1 MKGCGGSMSESFD
14 ILRKPIISE
23 KASDLQGSHKYTFEV
38 SRSANKQQIKIA
50 VEKAFGVN
58 VVNVNVLTQRR
69 KRKRFCP
76 RLSKLSFWKKAIV
89 TLKDGD
95 AITMYEGV

>member
-1 MKGCGGSMSESFD
+1 M
-14 ILRKPIISE
+14 
-23 KASDLQGSHKYTFEV
+23 
-38 SRSANKQQIKIA
+38 
-50 VEKAFGVN
+50 EKAFGVN
-58 VVNVNVLTQRR
+58 VVNVNVLTLRR
-69 KRKRFCP
+69 KRKRFGP

>member
-1 MKGCGGSMSESFD
+1 MIDSFD
-14 ILRKPIISE
+14 ILRKPIVSE

-38 SRSANKQQIKIA
+38 SKNANKQQIKTA

-58 VVNVNVLTQRR
+58 VVSVNVLTLRR
-69 KRKRFCP
+69 KRKRYGP

-89 TLKDGD
+89 TLKDGET
-95 AITMYEGV
+95 ITMYEGV

>member
-1 MKGCGGSMSESFD
+1 MIDSFD
-14 ILRKPIISE
+14 ILRKPIVSE

-38 SRSANKQQIKIA
+38 SKNANKQQIKTA

-58 VVNVNVLTQRR
+58 VVSVNVLTLRR
-69 KRKRFCP
+69 KRKRYGP

-89 TLKDGD
+89 TLNDGET
-95 AITMYEGV
+95 ITMYEGV

>member
-1 MKGCGGSMSESFD
+1 MDSFD
-14 ILRKPIISE
+14 ILRKPIVSE

-38 SRSANKQQIKIA
+38 SKNANKQQIKTA

-58 VVNVNVLTQRR
+58 VVSVNVLTLRR
-69 KRKRFCP
+69 KRKRYGP

-89 TLKDGD
+89 TLKDGET
-95 AITMYEGV
+95 ITMYEGV